1 MYLFFTF
8 AQCSK
13 KCAKTSSWESSIE
26 VLRIEVWHIFWRLK
40 KLSEIILPLKDPL
53 WKLESCFM
61 VQSNNNHIFFI
72 HRWENKILINLMG
85 LCHSRSKQRTDQGV
99 LVLTLKFLALKNWF
113 FPRKKYFLNFFDFC
127 LLLFYATFQCGPYN
141 IFKINF

>member
-99 LVLTLKFLALKNWF
+99 LVLTLKFLALKKLGF
-113 FPRKKYFLNFFDFC
+113 LPLKILPKIFLTFVYFPFMQ
-127 LLLFYATFQCGPYN
+127 LFSADPT
-141 IFKINF
+141 IFSK